1 MEYYSITYEEALN
14 IVEGTNSGGGN
25 RQTFVVD
32 SSCSGSNFVYVEGG
46 SLCVSAWDCEETL
59 LSARKVKSSAWYI
72 GVLDDGDCV
81 LEARNKKGDVAWRGT
96 VLVRPE
102 TPACVLS
109 LLVED
114 CNSSNLGQ

>member
-59 LSARKVKSSAWYI
+59 LYERKVKSSAWYI

-81 LEARNKKGDVAWRGT
+81 LEARNKNGDVVWSGT

-109 LLVED
+109 LLAED